1 MLKNAMATQQDNRV
15 IVVGAG
21 PVGAVMTL
29 ALVKKGI
36 PVTLLE
42 ALPDAAEDQRAATVH
57 PPTVAML
64 VGLGLKDEAFSDK
77 PSGGMSAPLF
87 HFRDRVTGEL
97 VAVFDI
103 SLLKGEIPY
112 PFVLQWEQYKLVHA
126 ALPQIRASGIGEVRF
141 STKVTGLAQHADHV
155 DVTATNELGESE
167 TIRGRYV
174 IGTDGGS
181 SSVRKA
187 AGIAFEGFTY
197 PERFIKIG
205 TSFDFGTTGKGFCT
219 RNYFFDPNEWL
230 NLFKVKG
237 YGPPGIWR
245 GVLPVPAGETDEAA
259 MSPESV
265 QRRLQG
271 IHPKSGDFDIPY
283 HALYAV
289 HQRVAE
295 TFNKGRVLLAG
306 DAAHVNNP
314 IGGMGMNGGIH
325 DAMNLADKLAELWH
339 GRAEASVLDRY
350 TRQRRKAQ
358 VDYVQA
364 QTIQNKKSLEEKDP
378 AIRRQHLDE
387 LRRTSEDVALHKK
400 FLYRSSLIDS
410 LNSANAVA

>member
-1 MLKNAMATQQDNRV
+1 MQTDDRV

-29 ALVKKGI
+29 ALVRKGI
-36 PVTLLE
+36 PAILLE
-42 ALPDAAEDQRAATVH
+42 QLPDAAEDQRAATIH
-57 PPTVAML
+57 PPTVEIL
-64 VGLGLKDEAFSDK
+64 VELGLEKEAFSEE

-87 HFRDRVTGEL
+87 HFRDRATGEL
-97 VAVFDI
+97 YAVFDI
-103 SLLKGEIPY
+103 NLLAGEVSY

-126 ALPQIRASGIGEVRF
+126 ALPHIRASGLAEVRF
-141 STKVTGLAQHADHV
+141 STKVTGLEQGADYV
-155 DVTATNELGESE
+155 EATVTNESGETE
-167 TIRGRYV
+167 TLRARYLV
-174 IGTDGGS
+174 GTDGGS
-181 SSVRKA
+181 SMVRRL

-205 TSFDFGTTGKGFCT
+205 TTFDLLAANKNFCT
-219 RNYFFDPNEWL
+219 RNYFSDPVEWL

-245 GVLPVPAGETDEAA
+245 GVLPVPADESDEAA
-259 MSPESV
+259 VSPDGV

-271 IHPKSGDFDIPY
+271 IHPKRGDYDVPY

-289 HQRVAE
+289 HQRVAA
-295 TFNKGRVLLAG
+295 TFNTGRVLLAG
-306 DAAHVNNP
+306 DSAHVNNP

-325 DAMNLADKLAELWH
+325 DAINLTAKLADVWF
-339 GRAEASVLDRY
+339 GRAKPDVFDRY

-378 AIRRQHLDE
+378 VIRRKHLDE
-387 LRRTSEDVALHKK
+387 LRRISEDVKLHKQ
-400 FLYRSSLIDS
+400 FLYRAALIDS
-410 LNSANAVA
+410 LNSANAVQ